1 MRKKKRIEKRKI
13 ILITLLVI
21 CIVLGYMANIVST
34 NRQLTIFEKAI
45 KDSVLTVSRVLT
57 YPVDFVNE
65 KIIASKEKKQMYNDY
80 TNLKNEL
87 EQIKS
92 YKDENEELKKQLNDL
107 KQLLEIDNML
117 TDYDKI
123 NATIISRDLAYWNE
137 FITIDKGE
145 NAGIFKDMPVIVN
158 NGLIGK
164 VVKTTAFSST
174 VKLLTSY
181 SMDKISVKIKYN
193 DDYIYGILSK
203 YDYENDIYIIEG
215 ILENVDIEKG
225 TIVTTTGM
233 GDIYPAGIVIGQ
245 IVGVGTDN
253 FDLSKVLQMKSN
265 VDFNGIN
272 YVTVL
277 KRGDLW

>member
-34 NRQLTIFEKAI
+34 NRQLTVFEKAI

-57 YPVDFVNE
+57 YPVDFVNK

-107 KQLLEIDNML
+107 KKILEIDNML

-233 GDIYPAGIVIGQ
+233 GDIYPSGIVIGE

-265 VDFNGIN
+265 VDFHGIN

-277 KRGDLW
+277 KRGDL